1 MFSLSFSD
9 LCETT
14 FTCTYSILLQR
25 INPFL
30 LHFFFAPFL
39 LPPSGPSYLI
49 WQWHFCRRPTRNF
62 HFSFVL
68 SVSNTIPSINI
79 PARFG
84 EDEKT
89 WKVGKMKTNIEN
101 WKERTNDVE
110 YFSAENMNTSGKQTI
125 SSFQKDDA
133 RPICTNRLQIQKNT
147 ESGRQSLQI
156 IRLGVAVFC
165 TLLIFETLN
174 QLL

>member
-1 MFSLSFSD
+1 
-9 LCETT
+9 
-14 FTCTYSILLQR
+14 
-25 INPFL
+25 
-30 LHFFFAPFL
+30 
-39 LPPSGPSYLI
+39 
-49 WQWHFCRRPTRNF
+49 
-62 HFSFVL
+62 
-68 SVSNTIPSINI
+68 
-79 PARFG
+79 
-84 EDEKT
+84 
-89 WKVGKMKTNIEN
+89 MKTNIEN